1 MCIDAC
7 NNSIRL
13 VFQSVRTTVGH
24 IASGDSRMSTDA
36 NDSPASATKT
46 QESIVRLGRRRR
58 SATIIRLTEHVI
70 DMIPEDH
77 SANEQKWKLR
87 CLHHI
92 YESQKANQPDSI

>member
-87 CLHHI
+87 CFTKISKPRKQNKL
-92 YESQKANQPDSI
+92 D